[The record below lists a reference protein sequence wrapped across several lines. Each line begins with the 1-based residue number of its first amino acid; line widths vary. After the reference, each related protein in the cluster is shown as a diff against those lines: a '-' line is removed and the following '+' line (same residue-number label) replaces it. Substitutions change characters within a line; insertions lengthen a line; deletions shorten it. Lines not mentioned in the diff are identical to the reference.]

1 MNNKD
6 GGKGMNLF
14 GLFSTKGGLATLFT
28 GGIFGAVATVMT
40 GAPFIILQ
48 ILAILIILDLISG
61 MLSAALNPDVDFKSK
76 TLKHGI
82 LRKCFEV
89 IVIFALILAN
99 TLVVTLGLPFNVLP
113 FILGAFC
120 FKEII
125 SLVEN
130 ANRAGIDLPKSVQDW
145 LNKVSNVT
153 NDEVNNGG
161 GQDGNN

>member
-14 GLFSTKGGLATLFT
+14 GLFTTKSGLATLFT
-28 GGIFGAVATVMT
+28 GGCFGAIATVMT

-48 ILAILIILDLISG
+48 ILGILIVLDLLSG
-61 MLSAALNPDVDFKSK
+61 MLSAALNPDVEFKSK
-76 TLKHGI
+76 TLKNGI
-82 LRKCFEV
+82 LRKCFEI

-113 FILGAFC
+113 FILGAFS

-125 SLVEN
+125 SLIEN
-130 ANRAGIDLPKSVQDW
+130 YNRAGGSLPKSVQDW
-145 LNKVSNVT
+145 LNKVSGVVN
-153 NDEVNNGG
+153 NEVNG
-161 GQDGNN
+161 DSDENN